1 MAGLSRGTYE
11 IYSTLPAQIA
21 VRIGQAIVENEF
33 APGQKLREVDLA
45 ASFGVS
51 RASVREAL
59 RMVEREGL
67 VTILPQRGAQ
77 VTSLSAQEVQDIFEI
92 RAQLIGLACHRLTQV
107 LSPDM
112 RSLTNQVQLS
122 SDHAKGAF
130 YRTAGL
136 TSPSLADTESTFAEL
151 HARIDKTL
159 ELISDVS
166 AQQLEGRENSEVVL
180 KFPRGEMNFTG
191 EGYLIGFALPNF
203 YFHVTTAY
211 AILRHNGLPLGKS
224 MFMGRA

>member
-107 LSPDM
+107 LSPDLRGQLDQLLEGLR
-112 RSLTNQVQLS
+112 RSLDDGEAYARASQTISEFCVR
-122 SDHAKGAF
+122 HAGS
-130 YRTAGL
+130 RR
-136 TSPSLADTESTFAEL
+136 LADLVLSFGRQTARYTRLSLSTPDRRRQSFANWQAKVAALNEGD
-151 HARIDKTL
+151 AATAERIGR
-159 ELISDVS
+159 
-166 AQQLEGRENSEVVL
+166 QLVL
-180 KFPRGEMNFTG
+180 DTRDT
-191 EGYLIGFALPNF
+191 ALSLL
-203 YFHVTTAY
+203 TD
-211 AILRHNGLPLGKS
+211 GG
-224 MFMGRA
+224 